1 MTTPVAD
8 AFRRLCRMAANGD
21 LDQLCE
27 RHALDLLVVH
37 GSVLEPDAD
46 PADLDVAV
54 WPRPAHAFELSDFI
68 VELSAVV
75 RTDAVDV
82 MDLSRAGVVARG
94 LALGRCEP
102 LYERVEGLFARRQM
116 AALPPL
122 ADTVWI
128 RDLGLQTM
136 AGR

>member
-1 MTTPVAD
+1 MPPAD
-8 AFRRLCRMAANGD
+8 ALRRLRRLAASD
-21 LDQLCE
+21 ELDALCE
-27 RHALDLLVVH
+27 HHDLDLLVVH
-37 GSVLEPDAD
+37 GSVVDPGAD

-54 WPRPAHAFELSDFI
+54 WPRPGGTFDLPGFVVD
-68 VELSAVV
+68 LSALAH
-75 RTDAVDV
+75 TNAVDV

-102 LYERVEGLFARRQM
+102 LYESVRGLFARRQM

-122 ADTVWI
+122 ADTAWI
-128 RDLGLQTM
+128 RDLGLQVM